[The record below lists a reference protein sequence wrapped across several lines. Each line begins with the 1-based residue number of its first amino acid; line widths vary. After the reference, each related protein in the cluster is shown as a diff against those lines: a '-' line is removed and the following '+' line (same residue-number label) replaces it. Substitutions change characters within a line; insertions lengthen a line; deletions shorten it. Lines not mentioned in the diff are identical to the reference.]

1 VIRCIGMVTSSP
13 SRFRACVDAT
23 DQRPAAGADRH
34 RSRLCFAL
42 AALFVVPFGIATK
55 FYGGPAASWVMD
67 NAGSVLYV
75 VFRIL
80 VVMAA
85 RP

>member
-1 VIRCIGMVTSSP
+1 
-13 SRFRACVDAT
+13 
-23 DQRPAAGADRH
+23 
-34 RSRLCFAL
+34 
-42 AALFVVPFGIATK
+42 VVPFGIATK